1 MVKYSVMYYF
11 LSLFGV
17 ELAVKNE
24 KDLDPEADTPL
35 PPCPPPKV
43 EMATE
48 VGSMHPTVSL
58 IKMMD
63 LSDSSSDELSSFL
76 LSQL

>member
-1 MVKYSVMYYF
+1 MYYF

-35 PPCPPPKV
+35 PP
-43 EMATE
+43 
-48 VGSMHPTVSL
+48 HP
-58 IKMMD
+58 
-63 LSDSSSDELSSFL
+63 
-76 LSQL
+76 Q